1 MELSKVTMILRG
13 YTYEQVRCVA
23 EVLINSSYVKNME
36 ITLNTSNAYEIIK
49 KIADEFQGRLHIG
62 AGTVQ
67 TYDELVQAIAAG
79 AVFVLSPRKMNQKM
93 LDYCKQHNVIAVPGA
108 FTPSEIAES
117 LEMGADIVKVFPAN
131 EPMGE
136 LPLMAVGGIQ
146 AGNVKKALQSGY
158 TYVGT
163 AGGLFEKED
172 IQNMRKDHMLKSL
185 EVFEKELL

>member
-79 AVFVLSPRKMNQKM
+79 AVFVLSPK
-93 LDYCKQHNVIAVPGA
+93 LFSH
-108 FTPSEIAES
+108 F
-117 LEMGADIVKVFPAN
+117 
-131 EPMGE
+131 
-136 LPLMAVGGIQ
+136 LPEYL
-146 AGNVKKALQSGY
+146 
-158 TYVGT
+158 
-163 AGGLFEKED
+163 
-172 IQNMRKDHMLKSL
+172 RPP
-185 EVFEKELL
+185 

>member
-79 AVFVLSPRKMNQKM
+79 ADVYVTGDIGHHEGIDALARGLNIIDAGHYGVEHIFIGDMGNYLRAHLLGVE
-93 LDYCKQHNVIAVPGA
+93 VIEAPVSQP
-108 FTPSEIAES
+108 FTVI
-117 LEMGADIVKVFPAN
+117 
-131 EPMGE
+131 
-136 LPLMAVGGIQ
+136 
-146 AGNVKKALQSGY
+146 
-158 TYVGT
+158 
-163 AGGLFEKED
+163 
-172 IQNMRKDHMLKSL
+172 
-185 EVFEKELL
+185 

>member
-79 AVFVLSPRKMNQKM
+79 AVFVLSPRKMTCSGFIMSIPKTFSRGSRSN
-93 LDYCKQHNVIAVPGA
+93 NSIR
-108 FTPSEIAES
+108 
-117 LEMGADIVKVFPAN
+117 VFIKN
-131 EPMGE
+131 
-136 LPLMAVGGIQ
+136 PL
-146 AGNVKKALQSGY
+146 LSP
-158 TYVGT
+158 
-163 AGGLFEKED
+163 LFYHYL
-172 IQNMRKDHMLKSL
+172 R
-185 EVFEKELL
+185 

>member
-67 TYDELVQAIAAG
+67 TYDELVQA
-79 AVFVLSPRKMNQKM
+79 M

-131 EPMGE
+131 EVGFDYAKKLCEPMGE

-172 IQNMRKDHMLKSL
+172 IQKMRKDHMLKSL

>member
-79 AVFVLSPRKMNQKM
+79 ADVYVTGDIGHHEGIDALARGLNIIDAGHYGVEHIFIGDMGNYLRAHLLGVE
-93 LDYCKQHNVIAVPGA
+93 VIEAPVSHP
-108 FTPSEIAES
+108 FTVI
-117 LEMGADIVKVFPAN
+117 
-131 EPMGE
+131 
-136 LPLMAVGGIQ
+136 
-146 AGNVKKALQSGY
+146 
-158 TYVGT
+158 
-163 AGGLFEKED
+163 
-172 IQNMRKDHMLKSL
+172 
-185 EVFEKELL
+185 

>member
-23 EVLINSSYVKNME
+23 EVLINSSYVKNIE

-79 AVFVLSPRKMNQKM
+79 ADVYVTGDIGHHEGIDALARGLNIIDAGHYGVEHIFIGDMGNYLRAHLLGVE
-93 LDYCKQHNVIAVPGA
+93 VIEAPVSHP
-108 FTPSEIAES
+108 FTVI
-117 LEMGADIVKVFPAN
+117 
-131 EPMGE
+131 
-136 LPLMAVGGIQ
+136 
-146 AGNVKKALQSGY
+146 
-158 TYVGT
+158 
-163 AGGLFEKED
+163 
-172 IQNMRKDHMLKSL
+172 
-185 EVFEKELL
+185 